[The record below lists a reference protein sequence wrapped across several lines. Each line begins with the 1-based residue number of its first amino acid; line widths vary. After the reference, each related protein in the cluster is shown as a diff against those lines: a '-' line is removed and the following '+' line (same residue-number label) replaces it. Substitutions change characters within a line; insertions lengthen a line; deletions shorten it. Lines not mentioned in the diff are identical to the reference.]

1 MLGQH
6 MKMNHREV
14 KKQKARQ
21 GKKREKRQ
29 RKTTTDNLQLLS
41 KMIMPGKLHTFHLQ
55 ATIKLKLNLLNY
67 SQDTQTSKA

>member
-1 MLGQH
+1 

-29 RKTTTDNLQLLS
+29 RKTTTDNL
-41 KMIMPGKLHTFHLQ
+41 
-55 ATIKLKLNLLNY
+55 
-67 SQDTQTSKA
+67 